1 MPWEAEELRL
11 TGDYPTLAVG
21 NLALLGGYLA
31 LAGGVIR
38 VLRPTLAD
46 GCLWR
51 FGSTALTPCLVDH
64 RVGNREWGLR
74 PRTPPPAE
82 IGVVAHDGT
91 ADGVQRG
98 ANDVFGGWKKAQ
110 AEHFDDG
117 GTFDAVMSAAKA
129 N

>member
-11 TGDYPTLAVG
+11 TGDYF
-21 NLALLGGYLA
+21 A
-31 LAGGVIR
+31 LAGGV
-38 VLRPTLAD
+38 VLVRRPTLAD
-46 GCLWR
+46 HR
-51 FGSTALTPCLVDH
+51 FGCVAVAASTSGLVDH

-98 ANDVFGGWKKAQ
+98 ANDAFGGWIYGFHAAPTRCWAGGLGVRAQ
-110 AEHFDDG
+110 APFALATE
-117 GTFDAVMSAAKA
+117 TARRLRC
-129 N
+129 